1 MYNVCSA
8 TNVLFNFKI
17 SFNLLNVMEEITV
30 EDIQELLQ
38 YFSHNTYRARDC
50 DSVCQKVMQRCI
62 ELVSCDYNYAIVN
75 NTNGELS
82 AHYPSQLIVME
93 NERPGKINT
102 SNESPNS
109 TSISSKDINN
119 GTTIDLI
126 TSDTV
131 GNHSNPTRTDNLTSN
146 TRPNKTINESVCDV
160 NRLKELFSKARFARC
175 RARFP
180 LPVILY
186 KGKNICRSAT
196 LSGGPE
202 IYGRSGLDYLF
213 YGEDIYEP
221 LDTSFPTRLG
231 TCDSSVHN
239 EDSHQHQQSE
249 WQLFD
254 RVRSQDIRLLH
265 TLNVGSI
272 IDFMV
277 EKKKVKFGVNVTSS
291 EKVDKENRYSEFTI
305 ISLPY
310 PGCEF
315 FKNYRDNDYVA
326 KGLVFDWTQAHVDAN
341 ICIPDDNIASQLKID
356 WQNYKMWDLVK
367 LTQNYMHLLLRY
379 VGEGPLGLLIH
390 CISGWDRTPLF
401 VSLLR
406 LSLWADGAIHQTLT
420 PQQILYFTIA
430 YDWMLFGHNLE
441 DRLSKGEDIFFFC
454 FYFLKH
460 LVGEEFSISRLV
472 ARSRS
477 HSNSVIRT
485 DSDSQLEGILLDT
498 DAPISS
504 QGSNISLNSSWSSIS
519 SKSQETPPVYFHSD
533 DHSSGSGY
541 SGTGSSGE
549 GSAGSGSGGSG
560 SGSSIIHVVSTP
572 NENGIVV
579 IENNMNWNIGGQSSP
594 HSVSNVSSNS
604 PNASPNSTC
613 SSSSRVH
620 PSRTSPVA
628 VPSRASSLRHR
639 NESTSSLSTGSWQF
653 ITGTGSLRGSGSN
666 SSTCGS
672 HMSSNTSRTPL
683 RRERLRNVRSLFY
696 NCYCSTVGF
705 KLKDGSEASG
715 IGHILGN
722 FAEKV
727 GIISGQRTSL

>member
-1 MYNVCSA
+1 
-8 TNVLFNFKI
+8 
-17 SFNLLNVMEEITV
+17 MEEITV
-30 EDIQELLQ
+30 GEIQELLQ
-38 YFSHNTYRARDC
+38 HFSRNTFKARDC
-50 DSVCQKVMQRCI
+50 DAVCQRVMQKCI
-62 ELVSCDYNYAIVN
+62 ELVSFDYSYVIISNS
-75 NTNGELS
+75 NGELS

-93 NERPGKINT
+93 YERT
-102 SNESPNS
+102 SHNGAAPTTVAS
-109 TSISSKDINN
+109 N
-119 GTTIDLI
+119 GTPSAQEDPQPAGIEQPSTP
-126 TSDTV
+126 SRKP
-131 GNHSNPTRTDNLTSN
+131 SFF
-146 TRPNKTINESVCDV
+146 ESVHDIA
-160 NRLKELFSKARFARC
+160 RLKELFSKARFARC

-213 YGEDIYEP
+213 CGDDPCEP
-221 LDTSFPTRLG
+221 LDNMSPTLGQCDTSMHGDP
-231 TCDSSVHN
+231 
-239 EDSHQHQQSE
+239 QPQQGD

-265 TLNVGSI
+265 TLNVGAI

-315 FKNYRDNDYVA
+315 FKKYRDNDYVA
-326 KGLVFDWTQAHVDAN
+326 KGLVFDWSQGHVDAN
-341 ICIPDDNIASQLKID
+341 IGIPDDNIASQLKID
-356 WQNYKMWDLVK
+356 WHNYKMWDLVK
-367 LTQNYMHLLLRY
+367 LTQNYMQLVLKY
-379 VGEGPLGLLIH
+379 VVEGRLGLLIH

-406 LSLWADGAIHQTLT
+406 LSLWADGAIHQTLS

-460 LVGEEFSISRLV
+460 IVGEDFSISRWTCKT
-472 ARSRS
+472 RGS
-477 HSNSVIRT
+477 SVLRT
-485 DSDSQLEGILLDT
+485 DSDSQLEGLLLDA

-504 QGSNISLNSSWSSIS
+504 QDSNVSLNSSWSSIS
-519 SKSQETPPVYFHSD
+519 SKSQDTPPVYFHSD
-533 DHSSGSGY
+533 DHSCGSGL
-541 SGTGSSGE
+541 TGNNSCCD
-549 GSAGSGSGGSG
+549 G
-560 SGSSIIHVVSTP
+560 SGSSVIHVLPTP
-572 NENGIVV
+572 VENGVV
-579 IENNMNWNIGGQSSP
+579 VLEN
-594 HSVSNVSSNS
+594 SVSWSGSGPPPTGYPHIVQVTSASSTS
-604 PNASPNSTC
+604 PSTY
-613 SSSSRVH
+613 SSVTRAQT
-620 PSRTSPVA
+620 SRTSPVA

-653 ITGTGSLRGSGSN
+653 ISGTGSLRGSGSN
-666 SSTCGS
+666 STCGS
-672 HMSSNTSRTPL
+672 HISSNNSRTPL
-683 RRERLRNVRSLFY
+683 SENQFLGESTTTIIEDDCFIYNTNITDAVLMRRERLRNVRTLFY

-715 IGHILGN
+715 LGHILGN